1 MNINISGKSNKLS
14 KKESR
19 QILLWAA
26 DRLMG
31 ERLSKNVEV
40 NLVFKNMKHEPASG
54 YCWPEDFGERY
65 NRIFCIEV
73 NTNKTRRNQIRTLL
87 HEMVHVKQ
95 HAKNQLRCGPQ
106 VFSRGKYIPTS
117 KWNGSVWRP
126 RSKECDYFDSPWEIE
141 AYGLE
146 ESLCHKWDTRNDKTK
161 PWYIGK

>member
-95 HAKNQLRCGPQ
+95 HAKGEWRYDLRSDQ
-106 VFSRGKYIPTS
+106 MSRWLGELHNENDYIY
-117 KWNGSVWRP
+117 W
-126 RSKECDYFDSPWEIE
+126 ELPWEIE
-141 AYGLE
+141 AYGREEGLYRMYLE
-146 ESLCHKWDTRNDKTK
+146 HKKKLKAT
-161 PWYIGK
+161 